1 MRQNVLDYEFIVY
14 IRAQLASSLLVVVG
28 RDRLFGSVLYATED
42 YCGNELLRT
51 IADYCVVAYYGR
63 SFPNVKWFKAYC
75 EFVSVATASLVSNR
89 EIT

>member
-1 MRQNVLDYEFIVY
+1 MLQRTIV
-14 IRAQLASSLLVVVG
+14 
-28 RDRLFGSVLYATED
+28 EMN
-42 YCGNELLRT
+42 CCELLL
-51 IADYCVVAYYGR
+51 IQYCVVAYYGR